1 MSDSDEATL
10 PQRHACLRLLTG
22 LPGGTRQIRYTN
34 MKDLRAAVEE
44 CYEDDIQDP
53 FLVVVDVPPTILEDF
68 DSEYLDKGPRIT
80 ANLPERLLILKTL
93 LNPGHESVASDLI
106 FYIRVGVDIPANP
119 RAAAPP
125 LTDTDEQQE
134 HSAAGPSSTR
144 NQWAS
149 QTGWPILVAA
159 ESLARR
165 EDSSRSQTVASDHS
179 IKNGQT
185 DGSETRVIVT
195 ARIDQKAPCIVFRK
209 WTREADGRTAPI
221 VVEEE
226 VMATRKEDTTEVTG
240 DMTFTF
246 EEVIGRQRNEVNEG
260 DIVITRADFR
270 EICQNAWAA
279 QGFG

>member
-1 MSDSDEATL
+1 MSYSDEVTL
-10 PQRHACLRLLTG
+10 PQRDACSRLLTG

-44 CYEDDIQDP
+44 CYEDDTQDP

-93 LNPGHESVASDLI
+93 SNPGHESVASDLI
-106 FYIRVGVDIPANP
+106 FYIRVGILEMGLPDRLA
-119 RAAAPP
+119 
-125 LTDTDEQQE
+125 DTRSSRVTSKNGRFVKEPDGSLRQLHQE
-134 HSAAGPSSTR
+134 WPSVVVETGPSEAGEKLSMDAR
-144 NQWAS
+144 
-149 QTGWPILVAA
+149 GWL
-159 ESLARR
+159 E
-165 EDSSRSQTVASDHS
+165 
-179 IKNGQT
+179 T

-195 ARIDQKAPCIVFRK
+195 ARIDQKARCIVFRK
-209 WTREADGRTAPI
+209 WTREADGRIAPI

-246 EEVIGRQRNEVNEG
+246 EEVVGRQRNEVNEG

>member
-179 IKNGQT
+179 IKNG
-185 DGSETRVIVT
+185 R
-195 ARIDQKAPCIVFRK
+195 
-209 WTREADGRTAPI
+209 READGRTAPI